1 MKKLRLF
8 AIILGLSMSLWS
20 CGDKESSSTQEPVS
34 EPTSEKIVTE
44 VTTAE
49 EAATEAA
56 TEPELPVCN
65 SNDGAFVFRLKDGS
79 PFVQN
84 RDYVGYSKVSFVLKY
99 SHTGAKQDANIIAI
113 DYTDTDMDIDEFSD
127 AMLAV
132 FFEDE
137 GAEKNV
143 VNDLEF
149 NGHKAKSVTGDAK
162 ANFQSFYILEGSE
175 GSFII
180 FMIYPEENA
189 DMSGFDSDLAEF
201 LGTVEYVD
209 PKGDYKTMRSADD
222 MFTYLL
228 YSHNHLFE
236 TRYDD
241 YITLSL
247 DSTNGKQAIV
257 MRSVKWSNLEA
268 EKIEKE
274 LRSTYSIGDDVETKY
289 GEINGIPTMCFL
301 DMPANITNK
310 YKDIILLYGESS
322 CLIIETT
329 HLVNKDVVD
338 TAIDEILKDIKY
350 NGFEKDEYISSEKD
364 KIKSEI

>member
-8 AIILGLSMSLWS
+8 AMILGLSMSLWS
-20 CGDKESSSTQEPVS
+20 CGDKESSSTSEPVS
-34 EPTSEKIVTE
+34 EPTTEKVVTE

-49 EAATEAA
+49 EVTTEAV
-56 TEPELPVCN
+56 TEPELPVCI
-65 SNDGAFVFRLKDGS
+65 SNDSAFIFHPQEGS
-79 PFVQN
+79 PFVQD
-84 RDYVGYSKVSFVLKY
+84 RDYIGYDKVSFVLRY
-99 SHTGAKQDANIIAI
+99 SRTEEKQDAEIIAM

-127 AMLAV
+127 TMLAI
-132 FFEDE
+132 FY
-137 GAEKNV
+137 EKDAADKLV
-143 VNDLEF
+143 IDDLEF
-149 NGHKAKSVTGDAK
+149 NGHKAKSIKGDSK
-162 ANFQSFYILEGSE
+162 ANFKSFFILEGSE
-175 GSFII
+175 GCFIV

-189 DMSGFDSDLAEF
+189 DMSSFESDLAEF

-247 DSTNGKQAIV
+247 DSPNGKQAIV
-257 MRSVKWSNLEA
+257 MRSVKWSNLDA
-268 EKIEKE
+268 DKMEKE

-289 GEINGIPTMCFL
+289 GEINDIPTMCFL

-310 YKDIILLYGESS
+310 YKDIILLYGGSS

-329 HLVNKDVVD
+329 HLVSKDIVD
-338 TAIDEILKDIKY
+338 TAINEILKDIKY